1 MINLSI
7 SDRNARANDKNR
19 IGSEANYCLLTRIR
33 TNEDLYCYIYMF
45 GLFKK
50 KSDKEKLEDQ
60 YEKLLAETHK
70 LSTVNRTASYAKAA
84 EADAVLKK
92 IEAME

>member
-1 MINLSI
+1 MIYRSI
-7 SDRNARANDKNR
+7 SDRSGRVNDKNG
-19 IGSEANYCLLTRIR
+19 IGSEANYCLLTCVR
-33 TNEDLYCYIYMF
+33 TNEEVHCYTYMF

-50 KSDKEKLEDQ
+50 KSEKEKLEDQ

-70 LSTVNRTASYAKAA
+70 LSTVNRTASDAKAA

-92 IEAME
+92 IEAMD

>member
-1 MINLSI
+1 LIYRSI
-7 SDRNARANDKNR
+7 SDRSGRVNDKNG
-19 IGSEANYCLLTRIR
+19 IGSEANYCLLTCVR
-33 TNEDLYCYIYMF
+33 TNEEVHCYTYMF

-50 KSDKEKLEDQ
+50 KSEKEKLEDQ

-70 LSTVNRTASYAKAA
+70 LSTVNRTASDAKAA

-92 IEAME
+92 IEAMD